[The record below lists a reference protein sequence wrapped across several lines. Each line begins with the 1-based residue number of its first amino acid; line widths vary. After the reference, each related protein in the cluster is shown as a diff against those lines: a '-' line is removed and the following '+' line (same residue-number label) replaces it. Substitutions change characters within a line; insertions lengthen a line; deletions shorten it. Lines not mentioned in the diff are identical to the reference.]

1 MRHIKVISVKKTLL
15 SFKTT
20 SNALK
25 EQPDEH
31 IIATMGKGQL
41 SRNQSLVLSS
51 SSKLTPNIMLLTT
64 ENNRLPFRESFMELS
79 DPDEQADAV
88 VTVEPREK
96 QKSNEMFQNILA
108 M

>member
-1 MRHIKVISVKKTLL
+1 MRHIKDIFLKKPLW

-25 EQPDEH
+25 AQPDEH
-31 IIATMGKGQL
+31 IMATMGKGQL
-41 SRNQSLVLSS
+41 SRNQPLVLSS

-64 ENNRLPFRESFMELS
+64 ENNCLPFKESLMELS
-79 DPDEQADAV
+79 DPDEQADDVA
-88 VTVEPREK
+88 TVEPREK
-96 QKSNEMFQNILA
+96 QKSNEMFQNILV